1 MRNIIVA
8 ILVAVGFTSCE
19 KVVEIKYKDNQSKVV
34 IEGNVT
40 NATGPYYVKISK
52 SISLSNTGSV
62 TTIDNA
68 DVTIS
73 DDLGNTETLTAIGGG
88 VYKTSTLQGIP
99 GRTYTLNVQADNQ
112 TYTATS
118 TMPEPVTFDSVK
130 VEKLVT
136 SGETEYN
143 LIPIYTDPAEKSNYY
158 RFELSVNDKIINQQF
173 ILNDELK
180 NGVVNTFRLEINN
193 DDLKLKV
200 DDKINVVMQCIDAK
214 VASYYTMLALIADSG
229 PGGGITPNNP
239 QTNISN
245 GALCV
250 FSAHTVQKRETNAQ

>member
-1 MRNIIVA
+1 MKNIIVA
-8 ILVAVGFTSCE
+8 MLVAISFTSCE

-34 IEGNVT
+34 IEGNIT
-40 NATGPYYVKISK
+40 NETGPYFVKISK
-52 SISLSNTGSV
+52 SISLSNTSSV

-68 DVTIS
+68 VVTIS
-73 DDLGNTETLTAIGGG
+73 DDLGNTDALTAIGGG
-88 VYKTSTLQGIP
+88 FYKTSTLQGMP
-99 GRTYTLNVQADNQ
+99 GRRYTLNVLADNQ

-118 TMPEPVTFDSVK
+118 TMPQSVMFDSIK
-130 VEKLVT
+130 VEKLI
-136 SGETEYN
+136 SAGETEYN
-143 LIPIYTDPAEKSNYY
+143 LIPIYTDPNEKGNYY

-173 ILNDELK
+173 VLNDELK

-193 DDLKLKV
+193 DDLKLKT
-200 DDKINVVMQCIDAK
+200 DDKINIVMQCIDAK

-245 GALCV
+245 GALGV
-250 FSAHTVQKRETNAQ
+250 FSAHTVQKKETKTQ